1 MSKKMKFWLI
11 VATSLVA
18 IGLIVFASVMALY
31 NWDFNKLST
40 VKYETN
46 TYNLNEEFSNISIN
60 TDTADISF
68 VLSDDGASK
77 VVCYEPENLKHS
89 VSVQNGTLTVNLV
102 DEREWYEHIGI
113 TIGNEK
119 ITLYLSEKEYDS
131 LVIKEDTGDIK
142 IPKEFNFKSIDI
154 SASTGDVK
162 SFASASGKMKI
173 KVSTGDIN
181 LQNLSADNLELKAST
196 GSINLSDVICE
207 NEIIINLSTGKT
219 SITDTKCKNI
229 TSKGDTGDIL
239 LQNAIAKEKFF
250 IERSTGDVKLQK
262 CDAGE
267 IFIKT
272 DTGDVKG
279 NLLADKVFI
288 TQTDTGRV
296 DVPKTVTGGK
306 CEIITDTGDIE
317 IKIN

>member
-1 MSKKMKFWLI
+1 MSKKTKIWLI
-11 VATSLVA
+11 VATSLVV
-18 IGLIVFASVMALY
+18 IGLMVFASVMALY
-31 NWDFNKLST
+31 SWDFNKLST

-113 TIGNEK
+113 TIGTEK
-119 ITLYLSEKEYDS
+119 ITLYLSEKEYNS

-154 SASTGDVK
+154 SASTGYVK
-162 SFASASGKMKI
+162 SFASASGKIKI

-207 NEIIINLSTGKT
+207 NEIKINLSTGKT

-229 TSKGDTGDIL
+229 TSKGDTGDMHL
-239 LQNAIAKEKFF
+239 ENVIAKEKFF
-250 IERSTGDVKLQK
+250 IERSTGDVRFQK

-279 NLLADKVFI
+279 NLLTDKVFI

>member
-77 VVCYEPENLKHS
+77 VVCYEPENSKHS

-119 ITLYLSEKEYDS
+119 ITLYLSEKEYDL

-162 SFASASGKMKI
+162 SFASASGKIKI

-196 GSINLSDVICE
+196 GNINLSDVICE
-207 NEIIINLSTGKT
+207 NEIKINLSTGKT

-250 IERSTGDVKLQK
+250 IERSTGDVRFQK

-279 NLLADKVFI
+279 NLLTDKVFI